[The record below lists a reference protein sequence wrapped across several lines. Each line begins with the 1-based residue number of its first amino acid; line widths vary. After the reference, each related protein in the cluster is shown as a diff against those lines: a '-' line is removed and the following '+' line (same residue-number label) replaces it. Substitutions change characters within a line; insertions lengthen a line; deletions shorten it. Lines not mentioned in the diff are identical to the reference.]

1 MRRLLPYL
9 GIILSLLLVVLFGQQ
24 NTLINDFIHHT
35 AEAEM
40 LLIFFEMSLLLSLS
54 ALVIYLSA
62 KTILPSFVVAIF
74 FGIAARP
81 LLGTITNNQEV
92 LSTIVGLGAT
102 LILFGGG
109 LEVPFK
115 NFRKLFFKILSLSFI
130 GLGLTAFLFSFSL
143 FNISLPFNIQISAV
157 VAVLLGA
164 ILASTDPAAIIPV
177 LKFLRFKNRDTK
189 DIIISESAMTD
200 VTGTLLTIAFLTM
213 ASAGVVFQSNIL
225 ANFSLLLS
233 KETLTILGTQV
244 FFGVVFGI
252 VGWGM
257 LELFIKFKKGH
268 GEENE
273 ADAAFFLFIP
283 IIVFTVTL
291 LFGGSGYL
299 AAFIAGLLLILTEHL
314 KETEHFFNRTID
326 GFLKPFIFL
335 LLGALVDP
343 AAMISYAGIGLA
355 TAFIFMFIIRP
366 IAVFV
371 SLTPFKFFKKEQLSW
386 KDMVFISFVRE
397 TGAIPAVL
405 LVTVVSSGISGL
417 DGLLP
422 IGMWVILSTLIIQP
436 PLTPLVA
443 KLLGVAERI
452 ENNEEDEVILKRQSG
467 VLATRGNSYERRLP
481 IALEWCLKHNI
492 HELLILNCMEDKYT
506 EEKATKITLKSSQIA
521 AEFNTQSKSEG
532 LPEVN
537 LSVVHHR
544 GLLEDNVAKLSNEE
558 KNLSVIFVGRRVL
571 DFRLEHFK
579 NMNIPIHFLD

>member
-1 MRRLLPYL
+1 MRKFLPYL
-9 GIILSLLLVVLFGQQ
+9 GIAVSLILVVLLGQQ
-24 NTLINDFIHHT
+24 NTAIHEFIHHNG
-35 AEAEM
+35 EAEM
-40 LLIFFEMSLLLSLS
+40 LLIFFEMSLMLSLS
-54 ALVIYLSA
+54 ALVIYVSSQ
-62 KTILPSFVVAIF
+62 TILPSFVVAIF

-81 LLGTITNNQEV
+81 LLGSITGNQEV

-115 NFRKLFFKILSLSFI
+115 NFKRLFWKILSLSFI
-130 GLGLTAFLFSFSL
+130 GLGLTALLFSGSL
-143 FNISLPFNIQISAV
+143 LPISGLLGSPLTAV
-157 VAVLLGA
+157 TVVLLGA

-177 LKFLRFKNRDTK
+177 LKVLRFKNRDTK

-213 ASAGVVFQSNIL
+213 ASTGVVFQTDML
-225 ANFSLLLS
+225 ANFGLLFS
-233 KETLTILGTQV
+233 RETASILGMQIL
-244 FFGVVFGI
+244 FGVIFGI
-252 VGWGM
+252 FGWGL
-257 LELFIKFKKGH
+257 LELFVKFKKKQGS
-268 GEENE
+268 ENE

-283 IIVFTVTL
+283 IIVFTVAL

-299 AAFIAGLLLILTEHL
+299 AAFIAGLLLILSEHL

-343 AAMISYAGIGLA
+343 AAMISYAGIGLVA
-355 TAFIFMFIIRP
+355 AFIFMFIIRP

-371 SLTPFKFFKKEQLSW
+371 SLAPFKLFKNEELKW
-386 KDMVFISFVRE
+386 KDLVFISFVRE

-405 LVTVVSSGISGL
+405 LVTVVSSGITGIE
-417 DGLLP
+417 GLLP
-422 IGMWVILSTLIIQP
+422 IGMWVILCTLIIQP

-443 KLLGVAERI
+443 KVLGVADKI
-452 ENNEEDEVILKRQSG
+452 ENNDEDEVVLKKQSA

-481 IALEWCLKHNI
+481 VAMEWCMKHNI

-506 EEKATKITLKSSQIA
+506 QEKANEITKNATVA
-521 AEFNTQSKSEG
+521 AADYNAKNHNEG
-532 LPEVN
+532 LPQVN
-537 LSVVHHR
+537 LSIVHHR
-544 GLLEDNVAKLSNEE
+544 GLLEENVAKLSNEE
-558 KNLSVIFVGRRVL
+558 KKLSVIFVGRRVL

-579 NMNIPIHFLD
+579 TMNIPIRFLD